1 VDAEL
6 VDGTRERLGERR
18 LGDVRRLHVHSRDS
32 GYVIEPL
39 TSVPGRLR
47 LLHPAPQDSAPEPG
61 PTLAIALLS
70 ARPLRP
76 LSFAV
81 RIVH

>member
-1 VDAEL
+1 MQ
-6 VDGTRERLGERR
+6 RLGERSLR
-18 LGDVRRLHVHSRDS
+18 GVRRLHVRSAES

-39 TSVPGRLR
+39 TRVPGRLR

-70 ARPLRP
+70 ATRLRP

-81 RIVH
+81 RIVL